1 MKDFKKGAMKKT
13 VKKRL
18 DFTLSCWKLL
28 KSKMLQIRVF
38 PVKLL
43 IKFIWKLESY
53 KKKLALKMM
62 KNQVMPELMLVT
74 CFLMKEN
81 ESLIGVF

>member
-1 MKDFKKGAMKKT
+1 
-13 VKKRL
+13 
-18 DFTLSCWKLL
+18 
-28 KSKMLQIRVF
+28 MLQIRVF